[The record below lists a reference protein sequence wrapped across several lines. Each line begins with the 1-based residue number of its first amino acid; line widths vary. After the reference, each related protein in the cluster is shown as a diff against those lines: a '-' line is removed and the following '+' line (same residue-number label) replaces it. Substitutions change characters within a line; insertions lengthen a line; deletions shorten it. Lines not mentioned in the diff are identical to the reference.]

1 MGGGGLWRERMGE
14 DIDYS
19 IKCLIISRL
28 EWNLLV
34 PQIKTNRNGKL
45 MNSNRLSNRKILRFQ
60 NCLKKI
66 NNLKLW
72 MQQELMP
79 I

>member
-28 EWNLLV
+28 E
-34 PQIKTNRNGKL
+34 
-45 MNSNRLSNRKILRFQ
+45 
-60 NCLKKI
+60 
-66 NNLKLW
+66 
-72 MQQELMP
+72 
-79 I
+79 